1 MLHEILEETGLAA
14 EEVLMIGDTSYDLE
28 MARRAGIDRV
38 AMSYGVHEVA
48 DLHAFEPLQVFDHFN
63 ELVDWLRS

>member
-1 MLHEILEETGLAA
+1 
-14 EEVLMIGDTSYDLE
+14 
-28 MARRAGIDRV
+28 
-38 AMSYGVHEVA
+38 MSYGVHEVA